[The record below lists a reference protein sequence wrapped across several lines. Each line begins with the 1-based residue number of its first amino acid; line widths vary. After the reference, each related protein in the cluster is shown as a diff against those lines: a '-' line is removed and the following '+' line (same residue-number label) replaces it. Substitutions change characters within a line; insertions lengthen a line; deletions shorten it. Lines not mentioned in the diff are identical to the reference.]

1 MTLKALSSLLQDM
14 IDKSSDT
21 LAQYQ
26 NQLNGLGATQLI
38 FRLISI
44 PNNNIVH
51 EVLSFGI
58 ALLHGGNKRVQT
70 EILNTFKTN
79 PNCDL
84 FVEIRNRY
92 ELIFIDL
99 KRLTIRCRMR
109 KLLDDLEERKIH
121 SQKRER
127 KNALVSAFGLGF
139 SLTGKSI
146 AEAALEQQTEEKQI
160 KDSGYIQQILRF
172 LQLLCE
178 GHNLDLQSLLRL
190 QAYSAKSVDLISETA
205 ACLESLEGGI
215 DKNNIDIAIQ
225 LFVTLTEYCQGPSA
239 ENQIALSR
247 TKLCESINYIWRL
260 KTLNVDPA
268 KINKLKESMLIT
280 LLSLLE
286 GNSSPA
292 IPRHILN
299 TINFDELL
307 KDFKLVSGFF
317 ASNLTEADE
326 VDEHTETI
334 INEGFL
340 LYFLFKTLESYDSD
354 NKVCDYLLFI

>member
-1 MTLKALSSLLQDM
+1 
-14 IDKSSDT
+14 
-21 LAQYQ
+21 
-26 NQLNGLGATQLI
+26 
-38 FRLISI
+38 
-44 PNNNIVH
+44 
-51 EVLSFGI
+51 
-58 ALLHGGNKRVQT
+58 
-70 EILNTFKTN
+70 
-79 PNCDL
+79 
-84 FVEIRNRY
+84 
-92 ELIFIDL
+92 
-99 KRLTIRCRMR
+99 MR

-127 KNALVSAFGLGF
+127 KNVLVSAFGLGF

-146 AEAALEQQTEEKQI
+146 AEAALERQTEEKQV

-178 GHNLDLQSLLRL
+178 GHNLELQGLLRL

-239 ENQIALSR
+239 ENQITLSR

-260 KTLNVDPA
+260 KTLNVEHA

-286 GNSSPA
+286 GNTSPA

-299 TINFDELL
+299 TLNFDELL
-307 KDFKLVSGFF
+307 KDFKLVSGFVE
-317 ASNLTEADE
+317 SNLSEDSE

-340 LYFLFKTLESYDSD
+340 LYFLFKTLQSYDSD
-354 NKVCDYLLFI
+354 SKVKAEDIFIVLLTRFQLDKLLHAIPKENFFVKSSASVEIARNTNIERVYFRVLPVCHNLPLKSKEDLIRQVNRETQKTKIQDFYERSEDLLEVGLFFEFAGH